1 VRLIVNIPKEI
12 KKTLDRHLFQNR
24 LEQGSFL
31 FSVYKESLGE
41 MVFDVTDQYLVPKE
55 GWQIQSTMHLELK
68 DTERAKIMK
77 IARDRKCALIDC
89 HSHVQLGR
97 YAAFSPSDMAGIT
110 EFSGYVKWKLDG
122 RPYIAMAF
130 NETSVDAVG
139 WIGAFDNP
147 YRVNE
152 IRIVSNGTKLIIP
165 RYTWLEGIKYF
176 KEEDKY
182 ASRSKRKTNTFF
194 GRRGS
199 EKN

>member
-1 VRLIVNIPKEI
+1 MRLIVNIPKEI

-31 FSVYKESLGE
+31 FPVYKESPGE

-89 HSHVQLGR
+89 HSHVQFGR
-97 YAAFSPSDMAGIT
+97 YVAFSPSDMAGIT

-165 RYTWLEGIKYF
+165 RYTWFEGIKYF

-194 GRRGS
+194 GRRGP